1 MSNFLHGVETVDV
14 DFAGR
19 SFTVVKSGVIG
30 LVGIA
35 PTGPRNQLILCT
47 GERDFSQFG
56 KPLPGFTIPQS
67 LEVIANQGAGT
78 VLVVNVFDEGAHTTQ
93 ITAEAKT
100 VTGGKLKLDAAPIG
114 NVTVLDSAG
123 APITFISGTDYT
135 IDEYGNFK
143 VLSSL
148 IAESVVLKFTYK
160 KLNIAAVTSSIVIGE
175 QNATTGLRSGM
186 ACWELSYNT
195 YGFTPKILIAPG
207 FSTLSAVASKLRAL
221 SDKYRA
227 INYVDAPAGTT
238 VSSAIAG
245 RGPAG
250 SIAHFNVSHQRT
262 ELLYP
267 QLLKYD
273 AATNGNVAFPYSAFL
288 AGVRQAIDNDEAQ
301 GFWTS
306 SSNHSINCEGVEARI
321 SFQLNDS
328 DSETNLLNAAGITTV
343 ANAFG
348 TGILTWGNRNS
359 SYPSAAGQRSFSNI
373 TRTFDIVQESMEFAA
388 LPYVDKGITQALIDV
403 MREEGNSFI
412 RTLIRRGALPVG
424 SKVAYNPDDNTA
436 EELSNGH
443 VVFQVIDAGIP
454 PAERITFKH
463 VLDIKLVSNLK

>member
-1 MSNFLHGVETVDV
+1 L
-14 DFAGR
+14 
-19 SFTVVKSGVIG
+19 
-30 LVGIA
+30 
-35 PTGPRNQLILCT
+35 
-47 GERDFSQFG
+47 
-56 KPLPGFTIPQS
+56 
-67 LEVIANQGAGT
+67 
-78 VLVVNVFDEGAHTTQ
+78 
-93 ITAEAKT
+93 
-100 VTGGKLKLDAAPIG
+100 
-114 NVTVLDSAG
+114 
-123 APITFISGTDYT
+123 
-135 IDEYGNFK
+135 K
-143 VLSSL
+143 VLSSQ
-148 IAESVVLKFTYK
+148 IAESTVLKFTYK
-160 KLNIAAVTSSIVIGE
+160 KLNIAAVTSSIIIGE

-207 FSTLSAVASKLRAL
+207 FSTLSPVASKLRAL
-221 SDKYRA
+221 ADKYRA

-238 VSSAIAG
+238 VAAAIAG

-273 AATNGNVAFPYSAFL
+273 AATNANVAFPYSAFL

-306 SSNHSINCEGVEARI
+306 TSNHAINCEGFEGKI

-328 DSETNLLNAAGITTV
+328 NSETNLLNAAGITTV

-373 TRTFDIVQESMEFAA
+373 IRTFDIVQESMEFAA

-424 SKVAYNPDDNTA
+424 SKVAYNPDDNTP

-443 VVFQVIDAGIP
+443 IVFQIIDAGIP

-463 VLDIKLVSNLK
+463 VLDITLVSNLK